1 LNHFPNYMFAHDKQ
15 ILFICMFQLD
25 TRSTSYYLK
34 EYTGREML
42 RYNILYMRVV
52 HVIDTEEE

>member
-1 LNHFPNYMFAHDKQ
+1 MFAHDKQ